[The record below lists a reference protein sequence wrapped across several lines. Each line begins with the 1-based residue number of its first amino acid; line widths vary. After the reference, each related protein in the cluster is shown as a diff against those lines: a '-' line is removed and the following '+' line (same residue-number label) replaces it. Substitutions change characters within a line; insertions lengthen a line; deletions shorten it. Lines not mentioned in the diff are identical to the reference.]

1 MWARDDFIPTA
12 VRPYYFIIIGLG
24 LSPGSIMGIKKK
36 KVMIS
41 NASQVP
47 ILNYVQ

>member
-1 MWARDDFIPTA
+1 MTLSPQL
-12 VRPYYFIIIGLG
+12 LG
-24 LSPGSIMGIKKK
+24 LTILLLLVWVCPQAPLWALKKK